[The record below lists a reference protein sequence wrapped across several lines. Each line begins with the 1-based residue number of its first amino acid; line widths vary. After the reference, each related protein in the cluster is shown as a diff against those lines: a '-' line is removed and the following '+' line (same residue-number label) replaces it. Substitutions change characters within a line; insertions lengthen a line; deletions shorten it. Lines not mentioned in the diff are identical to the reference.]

1 MMYVLHSEI
10 FLHHLF
16 PDNTT
21 IIRSYCLKS
30 AAFTGGRDTWLV
42 FSKPNIM
49 GPALS
54 H

>member
-10 FLHHLF
+10 FLHHF
-16 PDNTT
+16 Q
-21 IIRSYCLKS
+21 IILVIWSYFLKS